1 MSFVTLCNM
10 KKISCLRLRFLKMMQ
25 VIFLKVTILNW
36 TFNNIINM
44 HDRIQKVASCLSKVK
59 AAMAAVLLLMVVG
72 TGTALAQQSGKT
84 ITGKVLDENNQPMPG
99 VTIIVDGTTNGTMT
113 GSDGTFTLGGVP
125 SGATV
130 IVSCIGYTD
139 QVLPEGKSNYVV
151 SLVPDSEML
160 EETVVVAFGQQKK
173 LSVTG
178 AISTVASADLRKTTS
193 TRLDNALAGRVTGLT
208 SMQSGGGQPGVD
220 GATMYLRGAAT
231 TNGKSPLIL
240 VDGVERD
247 NIRTIDMNEVE
258 SISVLKDASATA
270 LYGVQGANGVIL
282 IQTRKGQKGK
292 AQLNISVDQ
301 SWTSFTKEPSRL
313 HSWEY
318 CELRNEALM
327 NDSQAPEFSEETIAK
342 FRNPLLGLDPSS
354 PDYDNQVA
362 IRKAV
367 YCDNDYYRMYLK
379 SNTPQTRANANISG
393 GTDFVNYFVNV
404 GYIHQGGNLN
414 TESPDYLG
422 YDPQCYMNRL
432 SLRSNLDFHITK
444 NLTASLNIAS
454 YAENVNMPAVGDLYR
469 GDQSWMITDII
480 YQSQT
485 ILPISPGP
493 VTDPRFG
500 GVSDGVVGYNYLDRS
515 AYEIINRRGF
525 HTNKRKNL
533 NTQFSVNWDLGE
545 LVTKGLSVNGMA
557 AYDTYNIGVLEGRK
571 KERVYNVRVDYD
583 SETLSYSS
591 SNGDKIEPLT
601 MTSSR
606 LSNYQIYVQGSINYA
621 RTFGKHNVTAM
632 ATAYR
637 RFWEG
642 TSADIPYNVLGTA
655 ARATYSFDDRY
666 LVEGNLGYNGS
677 EQFAPSK
684 RFGLFPSGSIGWIA
698 SNESFLKGNKY
709 LTWLKF
715 RASYGLVGNDSMGG
729 LRFLYQDDNKIQ
741 SGNGFVQGLGGK
753 IVKEG
758 LIGNKSITWE
768 LSKKMNLGVEI
779 GLFKDFRINVDY
791 FTEKRDQILLKRRTV
806 PSFQGVSS
814 DYIPR
819 VNMGKVD
826 NHGVDVEVSYSHT
839 FNRDFSISSRVNF
852 GFNDNTAIE
861 LDEPMR
867 SEEYAY
873 QYHEEGFRLGQEFG
887 YLIDWDSPGNGY
899 FTSQDEI
906 DSYYPYG
913 FGGKPRVGDFVYKD
927 VNGDGVI
934 DQKDLSPIG
943 YSTTVPGL
951 NYGISLG
958 LNFKGIDF
966 NVLFSGLGRYSK
978 YYSGQGVVEW
988 TKQGTYFDWT
998 RNGWTEERY
1007 KNGEKITYPAIST
1020 TKTVS
1025 HTENDFFIQNR
1036 SFLRLKN
1043 IELGYTLPERF
1054 LSKVG
1059 VKALRVYVSGQN
1071 LFVWD
1076 NLRITHIDPEQNN
1089 SYGYPITKNVTLGL
1103 NINF

>member
-1 MSFVTLCNM
+1 
-10 KKISCLRLRFLKMMQ
+10 
-25 VIFLKVTILNW
+25 
-36 TFNNIINM
+36 M
-44 HDRIQKVASCLSKVK
+44 HDRNQKVASCLSKVK

-72 TGTALAQQSGKT
+72 TGTVLAQQSGKT

-327 NDSQAPEFSEETIAK
+327 NDRQAPEFSEETIAK

-469 GDQSWMITDII
+469 GDQSGMITDII

-571 KERVYNVRVDYD
+571 KEQVYNVRVDYD
-583 SETLSYSS
+583 SETLSYS

-642 TSADIPYNVLGTA
+642 TSANIPYNVLGTA

-729 LRFLYQDDNKIQ
+729 LRFLYQDDNQIQ

-758 LIGNKSITWE
+758 LIGNKNITWE

>member
-1 MSFVTLCNM
+1 
-10 KKISCLRLRFLKMMQ
+10 
-25 VIFLKVTILNW
+25 
-36 TFNNIINM
+36 M
-44 HDRIQKVASCLSKVK
+44 HDRNQKVASCLSKVK

-72 TGTALAQQSGKT
+72 TGTALAQTSGRT

-113 GSDGTFTLGGVP
+113 GPDGTFTLGGVP

-327 NDSQAPEFSEETIAK
+327 NDRQAPEFSEETIAK

-606 LSNYQIYVQGSINYA
+606 FSNYQIYVQGSINYA

-715 RASYGLVGNDSMGG
+715 RASYGLVGNDSMEG

>member
-1 MSFVTLCNM
+1 
-10 KKISCLRLRFLKMMQ
+10 
-25 VIFLKVTILNW
+25 
-36 TFNNIINM
+36 M
-44 HDRIQKVASCLSKVK
+44 HDRNQKVASCLSKVK
-59 AAMAAVLLLMVVG
+59 AAIVAVLLLMVVG

>member
-1 MSFVTLCNM
+1 MNSGE
-10 KKISCLRLRFLKMMQ
+10 
-25 VIFLKVTILNW
+25 
-36 TFNNIINM
+36 
-44 HDRIQKVASCLSKVK
+44 K
-59 AAMAAVLLLMVVG
+59 AAF
-72 TGTALAQQSGKT
+72 
-84 ITGKVLDENNQPMPG
+84 
-99 VTIIVDGTTNGTMT
+99 
-113 GSDGTFTLGGVP
+113 SD
-125 SGATV
+125 
-130 IVSCIGYTD
+130 
-139 QVLPEGKSNYVV
+139 
-151 SLVPDSEML
+151 
-160 EETVVVAFGQQKK
+160 
-173 LSVTG
+173 
-178 AISTVASADLRKTTS
+178 
-193 TRLDNALAGRVTGLT
+193 
-208 SMQSGGGQPGVD
+208 
-220 GATMYLRGAAT
+220 
-231 TNGKSPLIL
+231 
-240 VDGVERD
+240 
-247 NIRTIDMNEVE
+247 
-258 SISVLKDASATA
+258 
-270 LYGVQGANGVIL
+270 
-282 IQTRKGQKGK
+282 
-292 AQLNISVDQ
+292 
-301 SWTSFTKEPSRL
+301 
-313 HSWEY
+313 
-318 CELRNEALM
+318 
-327 NDSQAPEFSEETIAK
+327 ETIAK

-454 YAENVNMPAVGDLYR
+454 YAENVNMPAVGNLYR
-469 GDQSWMITDII
+469 GYQSWMITDII

-500 GVSDGVVGYNYLDRS
+500 DVSDGVVGYNYLDRS

-571 KERVYNVRVDYD
+571 KEQVYNVRVDYD
-583 SETLSYSS
+583 SETLSYS

-642 TSADIPYNVLGTA
+642 TSANIPYNVLGTA

-715 RASYGLVGNDSMGG
+715 RASYGLVGNDSMDG
-729 LRFLYQDDNKIQ
+729 LRFLYQDDNQIQ

-758 LIGNKSITWE
+758 LIGNKNITWE

-791 FTEKRDQILLKRRTV
+791 FTEKRDQILLRRRTV

-852 GFNDNTAIE
+852 GFNDNTVIE

-887 YLIDWDSPGNGY
+887 YLIDWNSPGNGY

-906 DSYYPYG
+906 DNYYPYE

-1020 TKTVS
+1020 SQTVS

>member
-1 MSFVTLCNM
+1 
-10 KKISCLRLRFLKMMQ
+10 
-25 VIFLKVTILNW
+25 
-36 TFNNIINM
+36 M
-44 HDRIQKVASCLSKVK
+44 HDRNQKVASCLSKVK

-72 TGTALAQQSGKT
+72 TGTALAQTSGRT

-113 GSDGTFTLGGVP
+113 GPDGTFTLGGVP

-327 NDSQAPEFSEETIAK
+327 NDRQAPEFSEETIAK

-454 YAENVNMPAVGDLYR
+454 YAENVNMPAVGNLYR

-500 GVSDGVVGYNYLDRS
+500 DVSDGVVGYNYLDRS

-571 KERVYNVRVDYD
+571 KEQVYNVRVDYD
-583 SETLSYSS
+583 SETLSYS

-642 TSADIPYNVLGTA
+642 TSANIPYNVLGTA

-729 LRFLYQDDNKIQ
+729 LRFLYQDDNQIQ

-758 LIGNKSITWE
+758 LIGNKNITWE

-791 FTEKRDQILLKRRTV
+791 FTEKRDQILLRRRTV

-852 GFNDNTAIE
+852 GFNDNTVIE

-887 YLIDWDSPGNGY
+887 YLIDWNSPGNGY

-906 DSYYPYG
+906 DNYYPYE

-1020 TKTVS
+1020 SQTVS

>member
-1 MSFVTLCNM
+1 
-10 KKISCLRLRFLKMMQ
+10 
-25 VIFLKVTILNW
+25 
-36 TFNNIINM
+36 M
-44 HDRIQKVASCLSKVK
+44 HDRNQKVASCLSKVK

-72 TGTALAQQSGKT
+72 TGTVLAQQSGKT

-130 IVSCIGYTD
+130 IVSCIGYTN

-160 EETVVVAFGQQKK
+160 EETVVMAFGQQKK

-327 NDSQAPEFSEETIAK
+327 NDRQAPEFSEETIAK

-545 LVTKGLSVNGMA
+545 LVTKGLSVNCMA

-606 LSNYQIYVQGSINYA
+606 FSNYQIYVQGSINYA

>member
-1 MSFVTLCNM
+1 
-10 KKISCLRLRFLKMMQ
+10 
-25 VIFLKVTILNW
+25 
-36 TFNNIINM
+36 M
-44 HDRIQKVASCLSKVK
+44 HDRNQKVASCLSRVK
-59 AAMAAVLLLMVVG
+59 EAIVAVLLLMVVG
-72 TGTALAQQSGKT
+72 TGTALAQTSGRT

-130 IVSCIGYTD
+130 IVSCIGYTN

-301 SWTSFTKEPSRL
+301 GWTSFTKEPSRL

-327 NDSQAPEFSEETIAK
+327 NSGEKAAFSDETIAK

-469 GDQSWMITDII
+469 GDQSWMITDLI
-480 YQSQT
+480 YQCQT

-493 VTDPRFG
+493 TTDSRFG
-500 GVSDGVVGYNYLDRS
+500 VESGGIVGYNYLDRS
-515 AYEIINRRGF
+515 AFEIINRRGF

-533 NTQFSVNWDLGE
+533 NTQFSVNWDLSE
-545 LVTKGLSVNGMA
+545 LVTKGLSINGMA

-571 KERVYNVRVDYD
+571 KEQVYNVRVDYD
-583 SETLSYSS
+583 SETLSYS

-642 TSADIPYNVLGTA
+642 TSANIPYNVLGTA

-729 LRFLYQDDNKIQ
+729 LRFLYQDDNQIQ

-758 LIGNKSITWE
+758 LIGNKNITWE

-791 FTEKRDQILLKRRTV
+791 FT
-806 PSFQGVSS
+806 
-814 DYIPR
+814 
-819 VNMGKVD
+819 
-826 NHGVDVEVSYSHT
+826 
-839 FNRDFSISSRVNF
+839 
-852 GFNDNTAIE
+852 
-861 LDEPMR
+861 
-867 SEEYAY
+867 
-873 QYHEEGFRLGQEFG
+873 
-887 YLIDWDSPGNGY
+887 
-899 FTSQDEI
+899 
-906 DSYYPYG
+906 
-913 FGGKPRVGDFVYKD
+913 
-927 VNGDGVI
+927 
-934 DQKDLSPIG
+934 
-943 YSTTVPGL
+943 
-951 NYGISLG
+951 
-958 LNFKGIDF
+958 
-966 NVLFSGLGRYSK
+966 
-978 YYSGQGVVEW
+978 
-988 TKQGTYFDWT
+988 
-998 RNGWTEERY
+998 
-1007 KNGEKITYPAIST
+1007 
-1020 TKTVS
+1020 
-1025 HTENDFFIQNR
+1025 
-1036 SFLRLKN
+1036 
-1043 IELGYTLPERF
+1043 
-1054 LSKVG
+1054 
-1059 VKALRVYVSGQN
+1059 
-1071 LFVWD
+1071 
-1076 NLRITHIDPEQNN
+1076 
-1089 SYGYPITKNVTLGL
+1089 
-1103 NINF
+1103 

>member
-1 MSFVTLCNM
+1 
-10 KKISCLRLRFLKMMQ
+10 
-25 VIFLKVTILNW
+25 
-36 TFNNIINM
+36 M
-44 HDRIQKVASCLSKVK
+44 HDRNQKVASCLSRVK
-59 AAMAAVLLLMVVG
+59 EAIVAVLLLMVVG
-72 TGTALAQQSGKT
+72 TGTVLAQQSGKT

-130 IVSCIGYTD
+130 IVSCIGYTN

-178 AISTVASADLRKTTS
+178 AIATVASADLRKTTS
-193 TRLDNALAGRVTGLT
+193 TSLDNALAGRVTGLT

-301 SWTSFTKEPSRL
+301 GWTSFTKEPSRL

-327 NDSQAPEFSEETIAK
+327 NSGEKAAFSDETIAK

-469 GDQSWMITDII
+469 GDQSWMITDLI
-480 YQSQT
+480 YQCQT

-493 VTDPRFG
+493 TTDSRFG
-500 GVSDGVVGYNYLDRS
+500 VESGGIVGYNYLDRS
-515 AYEIINRRGF
+515 AFEIINRRGF

-533 NTQFSVNWDLGE
+533 NTQFSVNWDLSE
-545 LVTKGLSVNGMA
+545 LVTKGLSINGMA

-571 KERVYNVRVDYD
+571 KEQVYNVRVDYD
-583 SETLSYSS
+583 SETLSYS

-642 TSADIPYNVLGTA
+642 TSANIPYNVLGTA

-729 LRFLYQDDNKIQ
+729 LRFLYQDDNQIQ

-758 LIGNKSITWE
+758 LIGNKNITWE

-791 FTEKRDQILLKRRTV
+791 FTEKRDQILLRRRTV

-852 GFNDNTAIE
+852 GFNDNTVIE

-887 YLIDWDSPGNGY
+887 YLIDWNSPGNGY

-906 DSYYPYG
+906 DNYYPYE

-1020 TKTVS
+1020 SQTVS

>member
-1 MSFVTLCNM
+1 
-10 KKISCLRLRFLKMMQ
+10 
-25 VIFLKVTILNW
+25 
-36 TFNNIINM
+36 M
-44 HDRIQKVASCLSKVK
+44 HDRNQKVASCLSKVK

-72 TGTALAQQSGKT
+72 TGTALAQTSGRT

-113 GSDGTFTLGGVP
+113 GPDGTFTLGGVP

-139 QVLPEGKSNYVV
+139 QVLPEGKTNYLV

-1059 VKALRVYVSGQN
+1059 VKVLRVYVSGQN

>member
-1 MSFVTLCNM
+1 
-10 KKISCLRLRFLKMMQ
+10 
-25 VIFLKVTILNW
+25 
-36 TFNNIINM
+36 M
-44 HDRIQKVASCLSKVK
+44 HDRKQKVASCLSKVK
-59 AAMAAVLLLMVVG
+59 AAIAAVLLLMVVG
-72 TGTALAQQSGKT
+72 TGTALAQKTGRT

-99 VTIIVDGTTNGTMT
+99 VTIVVDGTTKGTMT
-113 GSDGTFTLGGVP
+113 GPDGTFTLAEVP
-125 SGATV
+125 SGLTV
-130 IVSCIGYTD
+130 IVSCIGYTN

-231 TNGKSPLIL
+231 TNGKNPLIL

-327 NDSQAPEFSEETIAK
+327 NDRQAPEFSEETIAK
-342 FRNPLLGLDPSS
+342 FRNPLLGLDPSL

-839 FNRDFSISSRVNF
+839 FNKDFSISSRVNF

>member
-1 MSFVTLCNM
+1 
-10 KKISCLRLRFLKMMQ
+10 
-25 VIFLKVTILNW
+25 
-36 TFNNIINM
+36 M
-44 HDRIQKVASCLSKVK
+44 HDRNQKVASCLSKVK

-72 TGTALAQQSGKT
+72 TGTALAQTSGRT

-113 GSDGTFTLGGVP
+113 GPDGTFTLGGVP

-151 SLVPDSEML
+151 SLVPDSETL

-327 NDSQAPEFSEETIAK
+327 NDRQAPEFSEETIAK

-606 LSNYQIYVQGSINYA
+606 FSNYQIYVQGSINYA

>member
-1 MSFVTLCNM
+1 
-10 KKISCLRLRFLKMMQ
+10 
-25 VIFLKVTILNW
+25 
-36 TFNNIINM
+36 M
-44 HDRIQKVASCLSKVK
+44 HDRKQKVASCLSKVK
-59 AAMAAVLLLMVVG
+59 AAIAAVLLLMVVG
-72 TGTALAQQSGKT
+72 TGTALAQKTGRT

-99 VTIIVDGTTNGTMT
+99 VTIVVDGTTKGTMT
-113 GSDGTFTLGGVP
+113 GPDGTFTLAEVP
-125 SGATV
+125 SGSAV
-130 IVSCIGYTD
+130 IVSCIGYTN

-318 CELRNEALM
+318 CEFRNEALM

-571 KERVYNVRVDYD
+571 KEQVYNVRVDYD

-839 FNRDFSISSRVNF
+839 FNKDFSISSRVNF

-1071 LFVWD
+1071 MFVWD
-1076 NLRITHIDPEQNN
+1076 NLRITHVDPEQNN

>member
-1 MSFVTLCNM
+1 
-10 KKISCLRLRFLKMMQ
+10 
-25 VIFLKVTILNW
+25 
-36 TFNNIINM
+36 M
-44 HDRIQKVASCLSKVK
+44 HDRNQKVASCLSRVK

-113 GSDGTFTLGGVP
+113 GPDGTFTLGGVP

-139 QVLPEGKSNYVV
+139 QVLPEGKTNYLV

-327 NDSQAPEFSEETIAK
+327 NDRQAPEFSEETIAK

-606 LSNYQIYVQGSINYA
+606 FSNYQIYVQGSINYA

-899 FTSQDEI
+899 FTSQNEI

>member
-1 MSFVTLCNM
+1 
-10 KKISCLRLRFLKMMQ
+10 
-25 VIFLKVTILNW
+25 
-36 TFNNIINM
+36 M
-44 HDRIQKVASCLSKVK
+44 HDRNQKVASCLSRVK
-59 AAMAAVLLLMVVG
+59 EAIVAVLLLMVVG
-72 TGTALAQQSGKT
+72 TGTALAQTSGRT

-113 GSDGTFTLGGVP
+113 GSDGTFTLVGVP

-130 IVSCIGYTD
+130 IVSCIGYTN

-301 SWTSFTKEPSRL
+301 GWTSFTKEPSRL

-327 NDSQAPEFSEETIAK
+327 NSGEKAAFSDETIAK

-469 GDQSWMITDII
+469 GDQSWMITDLI
-480 YQSQT
+480 YQCQT

-493 VTDPRFG
+493 TTDSRFG
-500 GVSDGVVGYNYLDRS
+500 VESGGIVGYNYLDRS
-515 AYEIINRRGF
+515 AFEIINRRGF

-533 NTQFSVNWDLGE
+533 NTQFSVNWDLSE
-545 LVTKGLSVNGMA
+545 LVTKGLSINGMA

-571 KERVYNVRVDYD
+571 KEQVYNVRVDYD
-583 SETLSYSS
+583 SETLSYS

-642 TSADIPYNVLGTA
+642 TSANIPYNVLGTA

-729 LRFLYQDDNKIQ
+729 LRFLYQDDNQIQ

-758 LIGNKSITWE
+758 LIGNKNITWE

-791 FTEKRDQILLKRRTV
+791 FTEKRDQILLRRRTV

-852 GFNDNTAIE
+852 GFNDNTVIE

-887 YLIDWDSPGNGY
+887 YLIDWNSPGNGY

-906 DSYYPYG
+906 DNYYPYE

-1020 TKTVS
+1020 SQTVS

>member
-1 MSFVTLCNM
+1 
-10 KKISCLRLRFLKMMQ
+10 
-25 VIFLKVTILNW
+25 
-36 TFNNIINM
+36 M
-44 HDRIQKVASCLSKVK
+44 HDRNQKVASCLSKVK
-59 AAMAAVLLLMVVG
+59 AAIAAVLLLMIVG
-72 TGTALAQQSGKT
+72 TGTALAQTSGRT

-113 GSDGTFTLGGVP
+113 GPDGTFTLGGVP

-139 QVLPEGKSNYVV
+139 QVLPEGKTNYLV

-327 NDSQAPEFSEETIAK
+327 NDRQAPEFSEETIAK

-606 LSNYQIYVQGSINYA
+606 FSNYQIYVQGSINYA

>member
-1 MSFVTLCNM
+1 
-10 KKISCLRLRFLKMMQ
+10 
-25 VIFLKVTILNW
+25 
-36 TFNNIINM
+36 M

-72 TGTALAQQSGKT
+72 TGTALAQTSGRT

-130 IVSCIGYTD
+130 IVSCIGYTN

-327 NDSQAPEFSEETIAK
+327 NDRQAPEFSEETIAK

-606 LSNYQIYVQGSINYA
+606 FSNYQIYVQGSINYA

>member
-1 MSFVTLCNM
+1 
-10 KKISCLRLRFLKMMQ
+10 
-25 VIFLKVTILNW
+25 
-36 TFNNIINM
+36 
-44 HDRIQKVASCLSKVK
+44 
-59 AAMAAVLLLMVVG
+59 MAAVLLLMVVG
-72 TGTALAQQSGKT
+72 TGTALAQTSGRT

-130 IVSCIGYTD
+130 IVSCIGYTN

-327 NDSQAPEFSEETIAK
+327 NDRQAPEFSEETIAK

-571 KERVYNVRVDYD
+571 KEQVYNVRVDYD
-583 SETLSYSS
+583 SETLSYS

-642 TSADIPYNVLGTA
+642 TSANIPYNVLGTA

-729 LRFLYQDDNKIQ
+729 LRFLYQDDNQIQ

-758 LIGNKSITWE
+758 LIGNKNITWE

>member
-1 MSFVTLCNM
+1 
-10 KKISCLRLRFLKMMQ
+10 
-25 VIFLKVTILNW
+25 
-36 TFNNIINM
+36 M
-44 HDRIQKVASCLSKVK
+44 HDRNQKVASCLSKVK

-113 GSDGTFTLGGVP
+113 GPDGTFTLGGVP

-768 LSKKMNLGVEI
+768 LSKKNESWC
-779 GLFKDFRINVDY
+779 
-791 FTEKRDQILLKRRTV
+791 RDR
-806 PSFQGVSS
+806 SFQ
-814 DYIPR
+814 
-819 VNMGKVD
+819 
-826 NHGVDVEVSYSHT
+826 
-839 FNRDFSISSRVNF
+839 
-852 GFNDNTAIE
+852 
-861 LDEPMR
+861 
-867 SEEYAY
+867 
-873 QYHEEGFRLGQEFG
+873 RL
-887 YLIDWDSPGNGY
+887 
-899 FTSQDEI
+899 
-906 DSYYPYG
+906 
-913 FGGKPRVGDFVYKD
+913 
-927 VNGDGVI
+927 
-934 DQKDLSPIG
+934 
-943 YSTTVPGL
+943 
-951 NYGISLG
+951 
-958 LNFKGIDF
+958 
-966 NVLFSGLGRYSK
+966 
-978 YYSGQGVVEW
+978 
-988 TKQGTYFDWT
+988 
-998 RNGWTEERY
+998 
-1007 KNGEKITYPAIST
+1007 
-1020 TKTVS
+1020 
-1025 HTENDFFIQNR
+1025 
-1036 SFLRLKN
+1036 
-1043 IELGYTLPERF
+1043 
-1054 LSKVG
+1054 
-1059 VKALRVYVSGQN
+1059 
-1071 LFVWD
+1071 
-1076 NLRITHIDPEQNN
+1076 
-1089 SYGYPITKNVTLGL
+1089 
-1103 NINF
+1103 

>member
-1 MSFVTLCNM
+1 
-10 KKISCLRLRFLKMMQ
+10 
-25 VIFLKVTILNW
+25 
-36 TFNNIINM
+36 
-44 HDRIQKVASCLSKVK
+44 
-59 AAMAAVLLLMVVG
+59 MAAVLLLMVVG
-72 TGTALAQQSGKT
+72 TGTALAQTSGRT

-130 IVSCIGYTD
+130 IVSCIGYTN

-327 NDSQAPEFSEETIAK
+327 NSGEKAAFSDETIAK

-500 GVSDGVVGYNYLDRS
+500 DVSDGVVGYNYLDRS

-571 KERVYNVRVDYD
+571 KEQVYNVRVDYD
-583 SETLSYSS
+583 SETLSYS

-642 TSADIPYNVLGTA
+642 TSANIPYNVLGTA

-729 LRFLYQDDNKIQ
+729 LRFLYQDDNQIQ

-758 LIGNKSITWE
+758 LIGNKNITWE

-791 FTEKRDQILLKRRTV
+791 FTEKRDQILLRRRTV

-852 GFNDNTAIE
+852 GFNDNTVIE

-906 DSYYPYG
+906 DNYYPYE

-1020 TKTVS
+1020 SQTVS

>member
-1 MSFVTLCNM
+1 
-10 KKISCLRLRFLKMMQ
+10 
-25 VIFLKVTILNW
+25 
-36 TFNNIINM
+36 M
-44 HDRIQKVASCLSKVK
+44 HDRNQKVASCLSKVK
-59 AAMAAVLLLMVVG
+59 AAMAAVLLLWLVG

-130 IVSCIGYTD
+130 IVSCIGYTN

-327 NDSQAPEFSEETIAK
+327 NSGEKAAFSDETIAK

-454 YAENVNMPAVGDLYR
+454 YAENVNMPAVGDLY
-469 GDQSWMITDII
+469 GGSQSWMITDII

-557 AYDTYNIGVLEGRK
+557 AYDTYSIGVLEGRK
-571 KERVYNVRVDYD
+571 KEQVYNVRVDYD
-583 SETLSYSS
+583 SETLSYS

-642 TSADIPYNVLGTA
+642 TSANIPYNVLGTA

-729 LRFLYQDDNKIQ
+729 LRFLYKDDNQIQ

-758 LIGNKSITWE
+758 LIGNKNITWE

-806 PSFQGVSS
+806 PSFQGVRS

-852 GFNDNTAIE
+852 GFNDNTVIE

-887 YLIDWDSPGNGY
+887 YLIDWNSPGNGY

-906 DSYYPYG
+906 DNYYPYE

-1020 TKTVS
+1020 SQTVS

>member
-1 MSFVTLCNM
+1 
-10 KKISCLRLRFLKMMQ
+10 
-25 VIFLKVTILNW
+25 
-36 TFNNIINM
+36 
-44 HDRIQKVASCLSKVK
+44 
-59 AAMAAVLLLMVVG
+59 MAAVLLLMVVG
-72 TGTALAQQSGKT
+72 TGTALAQTSGRT

-130 IVSCIGYTD
+130 IVSCIGYTN
-139 QVLPEGKSNYVV
+139 QVLPEGKTNYVI

-327 NDSQAPEFSEETIAK
+327 NDNQAPEFSEETIAK
-342 FRNPLLGLDPSS
+342 FRNPLLGLDPSAS
-354 PDYDNQVA
+354 DYENQVA
-362 IRKAV
+362 IRKAI

-379 SNTPQTRANANISG
+379 SNTPQTRLNANISG

-571 KERVYNVRVDYD
+571 KEQVYNVRVDYD

-591 SNGDKIEPLT
+591 SNADKIEPLT

-839 FNRDFSISSRVNF
+839 FNKDFSISSRVNF

-1076 NLRITHIDPEQNN
+1076 NLRITHVDPEQNN

>member
-1 MSFVTLCNM
+1 
-10 KKISCLRLRFLKMMQ
+10 
-25 VIFLKVTILNW
+25 
-36 TFNNIINM
+36 
-44 HDRIQKVASCLSKVK
+44 
-59 AAMAAVLLLMVVG
+59 
-72 TGTALAQQSGKT
+72 
-84 ITGKVLDENNQPMPG
+84 
-99 VTIIVDGTTNGTMT
+99 
-113 GSDGTFTLGGVP
+113 
-125 SGATV
+125 
-130 IVSCIGYTD
+130 
-139 QVLPEGKSNYVV
+139 
-151 SLVPDSEML
+151 ML

>member
-1 MSFVTLCNM
+1 
-10 KKISCLRLRFLKMMQ
+10 
-25 VIFLKVTILNW
+25 
-36 TFNNIINM
+36 M
-44 HDRIQKVASCLSKVK
+44 HDRNQKVASCLSKVK

-72 TGTALAQQSGKT
+72 TGTALAQQSGKK

-113 GSDGTFTLGGVP
+113 GPDGTFTLGGVP

-139 QVLPEGKSNYVV
+139 KVLPEGKSNYVV

-327 NDSQAPEFSEETIAK
+327 NDRQAPEFSEETIAK

-606 LSNYQIYVQGSINYA
+606 FSNYQIYVQGSINYA

>member
-1 MSFVTLCNM
+1 
-10 KKISCLRLRFLKMMQ
+10 
-25 VIFLKVTILNW
+25 
-36 TFNNIINM
+36 
-44 HDRIQKVASCLSKVK
+44 
-59 AAMAAVLLLMVVG
+59 MAAVLLLMVVG
-72 TGTALAQQSGKT
+72 TGTALAQTSGRT

-130 IVSCIGYTD
+130 IVSCIGYTN

-327 NDSQAPEFSEETIAK
+327 NSGAKAAFSDETIAK
-342 FRNPLLGLDPSS
+342 FKNPLLGLDPTAA
-354 PDYDNQVA
+354 DYDNQVA
-362 IRKAV
+362 IRKAI
-367 YCDNDYYRMYLK
+367 YCDNDYYRMYLR

-414 TESPDYLG
+414 TESSDYLG

-493 VTDPRFG
+493 VTDTRFG
-500 GVSDGVVGYNYLDRS
+500 GVSGGVVGYNYLDRS

-533 NTQFSVNWDLGE
+533 NTQFSVNGDLSE
-545 LVTKGLSVNGMA
+545 LVTKGLSINGMA

-571 KERVYNVRVDYD
+571 KEQVYNVRVDYD

-591 SNGDKIEPLT
+591 NGDKVEPLT
-601 MTSSR
+601 MTSSK

-642 TSADIPYNVLGTA
+642 TSANIPYNVLGTA

-729 LRFLYQDDNKIQ
+729 LRFLYQDDNQIQ

-839 FNRDFSISSRVNF
+839 FNKNFSVSSRVNF
-852 GFNDNTAIE
+852 GFNDNTVIE

-873 QYHEEGFRLGQEFG
+873 QYQEEGFRLGQEFG

-906 DSYYPYG
+906 DNYYPYG

-1020 TKTVS
+1020 SQTVS

-1076 NLRITHIDPEQNN
+1076 DLRITHIDPEQNN

>member
-1 MSFVTLCNM
+1 
-10 KKISCLRLRFLKMMQ
+10 
-25 VIFLKVTILNW
+25 
-36 TFNNIINM
+36 M
-44 HDRIQKVASCLSKVK
+44 HDRNQKVASCLSKVK
-59 AAMAAVLLLMVVG
+59 AAIAAVLLLMVVG

-113 GSDGTFTLGGVP
+113 GPDGTFTLGGVP

-292 AQLNISVDQ
+292 ARLNISVDQ

-327 NDSQAPEFSEETIAK
+327 NDSQATEFSEETIAK

-715 RASYGLVGNDSMGG
+715 RASYGLVGNDSIGG

-887 YLIDWDSPGNGY
+887 YLIDSSFASD
-899 FTSQDEI
+899 
-906 DSYYPYG
+906 
-913 FGGKPRVGDFVYKD
+913 
-927 VNGDGVI
+927 
-934 DQKDLSPIG
+934 
-943 YSTTVPGL
+943 
-951 NYGISLG
+951 
-958 LNFKGIDF
+958 
-966 NVLFSGLGRYSK
+966 LGR
-978 YYSGQGVVEW
+978 
-988 TKQGTYFDWT
+988 
-998 RNGWTEERY
+998 RP
-1007 KNGEKITYPAIST
+1007 GE
-1020 TKTVS
+1020 V
-1025 HTENDFFIQNR
+1025 
-1036 SFLRLKN
+1036 
-1043 IELGYTLPERF
+1043 
-1054 LSKVG
+1054 
-1059 VKALRVYVSGQN
+1059 
-1071 LFVWD
+1071 
-1076 NLRITHIDPEQNN
+1076 
-1089 SYGYPITKNVTLGL
+1089 
-1103 NINF
+1103 

>member
-1 MSFVTLCNM
+1 
-10 KKISCLRLRFLKMMQ
+10 
-25 VIFLKVTILNW
+25 
-36 TFNNIINM
+36 M
-44 HDRIQKVASCLSKVK
+44 HDRNQKVASCLSKVK

-327 NDSQAPEFSEETIAK
+327 NDRQAPEFSEETIAK

-571 KERVYNVRVDYD
+571 KEQVYNVRVDYD
-583 SETLSYSS
+583 SETLSYS

-642 TSADIPYNVLGTA
+642 TSANIPYNVLGTA

-729 LRFLYQDDNKIQ
+729 LRFLYQDDNQIQ
-741 SGNGFVQGLGGK
+741 SGNG
-753 IVKEG
+753 
-758 LIGNKSITWE
+758 
-768 LSKKMNLGVEI
+768 
-779 GLFKDFRINVDY
+779 
-791 FTEKRDQILLKRRTV
+791 
-806 PSFQGVSS
+806 
-814 DYIPR
+814 
-819 VNMGKVD
+819 
-826 NHGVDVEVSYSHT
+826 
-839 FNRDFSISSRVNF
+839 
-852 GFNDNTAIE
+852 
-861 LDEPMR
+861 
-867 SEEYAY
+867 
-873 QYHEEGFRLGQEFG
+873 
-887 YLIDWDSPGNGY
+887 
-899 FTSQDEI
+899 
-906 DSYYPYG
+906 
-913 FGGKPRVGDFVYKD
+913 
-927 VNGDGVI
+927 
-934 DQKDLSPIG
+934 
-943 YSTTVPGL
+943 
-951 NYGISLG
+951 
-958 LNFKGIDF
+958 
-966 NVLFSGLGRYSK
+966 
-978 YYSGQGVVEW
+978 
-988 TKQGTYFDWT
+988 
-998 RNGWTEERY
+998 
-1007 KNGEKITYPAIST
+1007 
-1020 TKTVS
+1020 
-1025 HTENDFFIQNR
+1025 
-1036 SFLRLKN
+1036 
-1043 IELGYTLPERF
+1043 
-1054 LSKVG
+1054 
-1059 VKALRVYVSGQN
+1059 
-1071 LFVWD
+1071 
-1076 NLRITHIDPEQNN
+1076 
-1089 SYGYPITKNVTLGL
+1089 
-1103 NINF
+1103 

>member
-1 MSFVTLCNM
+1 
-10 KKISCLRLRFLKMMQ
+10 
-25 VIFLKVTILNW
+25 
-36 TFNNIINM
+36 M
-44 HDRIQKVASCLSKVK
+44 HDRNQKVAACLSKVK

-72 TGTALAQQSGKT
+72 TGTALAQTSGRT

-139 QVLPEGKSNYVV
+139 QVLPEGKTNYLV

-327 NDSQAPEFSEETIAK
+327 NDRQAPEFSEETIAK

-606 LSNYQIYVQGSINYA
+606 FSNYQIYVQGSINYA

>member
-1 MSFVTLCNM
+1 
-10 KKISCLRLRFLKMMQ
+10 
-25 VIFLKVTILNW
+25 
-36 TFNNIINM
+36 M
-44 HDRIQKVASCLSKVK
+44 HDRNQKVASCLSKVK

-113 GSDGTFTLGGVP
+113 GSDGTFILGGVP

-327 NDSQAPEFSEETIAK
+327 NSGEKAAFSDETIAK

-454 YAENVNMPAVGDLYR
+454 YAENVNMPAVGNLYR

-500 GVSDGVVGYNYLDRS
+500 DVSDGVVGYNYLDRS

-571 KERVYNVRVDYD
+571 KEQVYNVRVDYD
-583 SETLSYSS
+583 SETLSYS

-642 TSADIPYNVLGTA
+642 TSANIPYNVLGTA

-729 LRFLYQDDNKIQ
+729 LRFLYQDDNQIQ

-758 LIGNKSITWE
+758 LIGNKNITWE

-791 FTEKRDQILLKRRTV
+791 FTEKRDQILLRRRTV

-852 GFNDNTAIE
+852 GFNDNTVIE

-887 YLIDWDSPGNGY
+887 YLIDWNSPGNGY

-906 DSYYPYG
+906 DNYYPYE

-1020 TKTVS
+1020 SQTVS

>member
-1 MSFVTLCNM
+1 
-10 KKISCLRLRFLKMMQ
+10 
-25 VIFLKVTILNW
+25 
-36 TFNNIINM
+36 M
-44 HDRIQKVASCLSKVK
+44 HDRKQKVASCLSKVK
-59 AAMAAVLLLMVVG
+59 AAIAAVLLLMVVG
-72 TGTALAQQSGKT
+72 TGTALAQKTGRT

-99 VTIIVDGTTNGTMT
+99 VTIVVDGTTKGTMT
-113 GSDGTFTLGGVP
+113 GPDGTFTLAEVP
-125 SGATV
+125 SGSTV
-130 IVSCIGYTD
+130 IVSCIGYTN

-292 AQLNISVDQ
+292 AQLNITVDQ

-318 CELRNEALM
+318 CEFRNEALM

-571 KERVYNVRVDYD
+571 KEQVYNVRVDYD

-839 FNRDFSISSRVNF
+839 FNKDFSISSRVNF

-1071 LFVWD
+1071 MFVWD
-1076 NLRITHIDPEQNN
+1076 NLRITHVDPEQNN

>member
-1 MSFVTLCNM
+1 M
-10 KKISCLRLRFLKMMQ
+10 
-25 VIFLKVTILNW
+25 
-36 TFNNIINM
+36 
-44 HDRIQKVASCLSKVK
+44 
-59 AAMAAVLLLMVVG
+59 AVLLLMVVG
-72 TGTALAQQSGKT
+72 TGTALAQTSGRT

-130 IVSCIGYTD
+130 IVSCIGYTN

-231 TNGKSPLIL
+231 TNGKSPLII

-301 SWTSFTKEPSRL
+301 GWTSFTKEPSRL

-327 NDSQAPEFSEETIAK
+327 NSGEKAAFSDETIAK

-469 GDQSWMITDII
+469 GDQSWMITDLI
-480 YQSQT
+480 YQCQT

-493 VTDPRFG
+493 TTDSRFG
-500 GVSDGVVGYNYLDRS
+500 VESGGIVGYNYLDRS
-515 AYEIINRRGF
+515 AFEIINRRGF

-533 NTQFSVNWDLGE
+533 NTQFSVNWDLSE
-545 LVTKGLSVNGMA
+545 LVTKGLSINGMA

-571 KERVYNVRVDYD
+571 KEQVYNVRVDYD
-583 SETLSYSS
+583 SETLSYS

-642 TSADIPYNVLGTA
+642 TSANIPYNVLGTA

-729 LRFLYQDDNKIQ
+729 LRFLYQDDNQIQ

-758 LIGNKSITWE
+758 LIGNKNITWE

-791 FTEKRDQILLKRRTV
+791 FTEKRDQILLRRRTV

-852 GFNDNTAIE
+852 GFNDNTVIE

-887 YLIDWDSPGNGY
+887 YLIDWNSPGNGY

-906 DSYYPYG
+906 DNYYPYE

-1020 TKTVS
+1020 SQTVS

>member
-1 MSFVTLCNM
+1 
-10 KKISCLRLRFLKMMQ
+10 
-25 VIFLKVTILNW
+25 
-36 TFNNIINM
+36 M
-44 HDRIQKVASCLSKVK
+44 HDRNQKVASCLSRVK

-113 GSDGTFTLGGVP
+113 GPDGTFTLGGVP

-139 QVLPEGKSNYVV
+139 QVLPEGKTNYLV

-327 NDSQAPEFSEETIAK
+327 NSGEKAAFSDETIAK

-454 YAENVNMPAVGDLYR
+454 YAENVNMPAVGNLYR

-500 GVSDGVVGYNYLDRS
+500 DVSDGVVGYNYLDRS

-571 KERVYNVRVDYD
+571 KEQVYNVRVDYD
-583 SETLSYSS
+583 SETLSYS

-642 TSADIPYNVLGTA
+642 TSANIPYNVLGTA

-729 LRFLYQDDNKIQ
+729 LRFLYQDDNQIQ

-758 LIGNKSITWE
+758 LIGNKNITWE

-791 FTEKRDQILLKRRTV
+791 FTEKRDQILLRRRTV

-887 YLIDWDSPGNGY
+887 YLIDWNSPGNGY

-906 DSYYPYG
+906 DNYYPYE

-1020 TKTVS
+1020 SQTVS

>member
-1 MSFVTLCNM
+1 
-10 KKISCLRLRFLKMMQ
+10 
-25 VIFLKVTILNW
+25 
-36 TFNNIINM
+36 M
-44 HDRIQKVASCLSKVK
+44 HDRNQKVASCLSKVK

-139 QVLPEGKSNYVV
+139 QVLPEGKTNYLV

-637 RFWEG
+637 RFLEG

>member
-1 MSFVTLCNM
+1 
-10 KKISCLRLRFLKMMQ
+10 
-25 VIFLKVTILNW
+25 
-36 TFNNIINM
+36 M
-44 HDRIQKVASCLSKVK
+44 HDRNQKVASCLSKVK

-113 GSDGTFTLGGVP
+113 GPDGTFTLGGVP

-292 AQLNISVDQ
+292 AYLNISVDQ

-327 NDSQAPEFSEETIAK
+327 NSGEKAAFSDETIAK

-454 YAENVNMPAVGDLYR
+454 YAENVNMPAVGNLYR

-500 GVSDGVVGYNYLDRS
+500 DVSDGVVGYNYLDRS

-571 KERVYNVRVDYD
+571 KEQVYNVRVDYD
-583 SETLSYSS
+583 SETLSYS

-642 TSADIPYNVLGTA
+642 TSANIPYNVLGTA

-729 LRFLYQDDNKIQ
+729 LRFLYQDDNQIQ

-758 LIGNKSITWE
+758 LIGNKNITWE

-791 FTEKRDQILLKRRTV
+791 FTEKRDQILLRRRTV

-852 GFNDNTAIE
+852 GFNDNTVIE

-887 YLIDWDSPGNGY
+887 YLIDWNSPGNGY

-906 DSYYPYG
+906 DNYYPYE

-1020 TKTVS
+1020 SQTVS

>member
-1 MSFVTLCNM
+1 
-10 KKISCLRLRFLKMMQ
+10 
-25 VIFLKVTILNW
+25 
-36 TFNNIINM
+36 M
-44 HDRIQKVASCLSKVK
+44 HDRNQKVASCLSKVK

-84 ITGKVLDENNQPMPG
+84 ITGKVLDKNNQPMPG

-113 GSDGTFTLGGVP
+113 GPDGTFTLGGVP

-327 NDSQAPEFSEETIAK
+327 NSGEKAAFSDETIAK

-454 YAENVNMPAVGDLYR
+454 YAENVNMPAVGNLYR

-500 GVSDGVVGYNYLDRS
+500 DVSDGVVGYNYLDRS

-571 KERVYNVRVDYD
+571 KEQVYNVRVDYD
-583 SETLSYSS
+583 SETLSYS

-642 TSADIPYNVLGTA
+642 TSANIPYNVLGTA

-715 RASYGLVGNDSMGG
+715 RASYGLVGNDSIGG
-729 LRFLYQDDNKIQ
+729 LRFLYQDDNQIQ

-758 LIGNKSITWE
+758 LIGNKNITWE

-791 FTEKRDQILLKRRTV
+791 FTEKRDQILLRRRTV

-852 GFNDNTAIE
+852 GFNDNTVIE

-906 DSYYPYG
+906 DNYYPYE

-1020 TKTVS
+1020 SQTVS

>member
-1 MSFVTLCNM
+1 
-10 KKISCLRLRFLKMMQ
+10 
-25 VIFLKVTILNW
+25 
-36 TFNNIINM
+36 M
-44 HDRIQKVASCLSKVK
+44 HDRNQKVASCLSRVK
-59 AAMAAVLLLMVVG
+59 EAIVAVLLLMVVG
-72 TGTALAQQSGKT
+72 TGTALAQTSGRT

-151 SLVPDSEML
+151 SLVPDSETL

-301 SWTSFTKEPSRL
+301 GWTSFTKEPSRL

-327 NDSQAPEFSEETIAK
+327 NSGEKAAFSDETIAK

-469 GDQSWMITDII
+469 GDQSWMITDLI
-480 YQSQT
+480 YQCQT

-493 VTDPRFG
+493 TTDSRFG
-500 GVSDGVVGYNYLDRS
+500 IESGGIVGYNYLDRS
-515 AYEIINRRGF
+515 AFEIINRRGF

-533 NTQFSVNWDLGE
+533 NTQFSVNWDLSE
-545 LVTKGLSVNGMA
+545 LVTKGLSINGMA

-571 KERVYNVRVDYD
+571 KEQVYNVRVDYD
-583 SETLSYSS
+583 SETLSYS

-642 TSADIPYNVLGTA
+642 TSANIPYNVLGTA

-729 LRFLYQDDNKIQ
+729 LRFLYQDDNQIQ

-758 LIGNKSITWE
+758 LIGNKNITWE

-791 FTEKRDQILLKRRTV
+791 FTEKRDQILLRRRTV

-852 GFNDNTAIE
+852 GFNDNTVIE

-887 YLIDWDSPGNGY
+887 YLIDWNSPGNGY

-906 DSYYPYG
+906 DNYYPYE

-1020 TKTVS
+1020 SQTVS

>member
-1 MSFVTLCNM
+1 
-10 KKISCLRLRFLKMMQ
+10 
-25 VIFLKVTILNW
+25 
-36 TFNNIINM
+36 M
-44 HDRIQKVASCLSKVK
+44 HDRNQKVASCLSKVK

-72 TGTALAQQSGKT
+72 TGTVLAQQSGKT